1 VAYGY
6 KIGTLPITTI
16 QRLPS
21 YLRVVREMQQRGRD
35 VVSSARLAELLKLE
49 AIQVRKDFGYLG
61 ITGRPK
67 TGYLVDELVNVIEH
81 SLNWNRVA
89 DAILV
94 GAGHLGK
101 ALMGYRGFANHGL
114 VLRAAFDVN
123 PELAGTKINGVTI
136 HALEK
141 LGSRI
146 RKYNVKMAILTV
158 SHDAAQEVADRLVD
172 AGIEGIWNFTGKT
185 LSVPDDVIVQDQD
198 IAIGLAV
205 LSAKLSART

>member
-1 VAYGY
+1 
-6 KIGTLPITTI
+6 
-16 QRLPS
+16 
-21 YLRVVREMQQRGRD
+21 
-35 VVSSARLAELLKLE
+35 
-49 AIQVRKDFGYLG
+49 
-61 ITGRPK
+61 
-67 TGYLVDELVNVIEH
+67 
-81 SLNWNRVA
+81 
-89 DAILV
+89 
-94 GAGHLGK
+94 
-101 ALMGYRGFANHGL
+101 MGYRGFANHGL

>member
-67 TGYLVDELVNVIEH
+67 TGYLVELE
-81 SLNWNRVA
+81 SRRRC
-89 DAILV
+89 D
-94 GAGHLGK
+94 LG
-101 ALMGYRGFANHGL
+101 GRGPSGESPHGL
-114 VLRAAFDVN
+114 SRFCQPRPCAARC
-123 PELAGTKINGVTI
+123 L
-136 HALEK
+136 
-141 LGSRI
+141 
-146 RKYNVKMAILTV
+146 
-158 SHDAAQEVADRLVD
+158 
-172 AGIEGIWNFTGKT
+172 
-185 LSVPDDVIVQDQD
+185 
-198 IAIGLAV
+198 
-205 LSAKLSART
+205 